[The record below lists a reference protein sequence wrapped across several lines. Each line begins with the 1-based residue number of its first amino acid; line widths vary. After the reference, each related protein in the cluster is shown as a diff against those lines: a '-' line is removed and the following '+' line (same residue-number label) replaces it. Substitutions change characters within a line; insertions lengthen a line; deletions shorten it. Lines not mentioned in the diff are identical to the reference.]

1 MSTTAPRSAIPWHT
15 LIILVLTIG
24 LLWLFV
30 QNIDFARA
38 WEAVTH
44 AHPGLIALAVLATF
58 STYVLRAFRWLALLE
73 PLGRVRF
80 STAFRTTVI
89 GFTAI
94 FLLPGRVGEVLRP
107 FLLARHEGLKATAV
121 FATVVVERLLDVAT
135 VLLLFAIA
143 LPLSG
148 VDVGPEA
155 RAAGVA
161 AAVAAIV
168 GLGVLAVSAG
178 HPERLGRWAGQ
189 VTSRLP
195 RRLAEPIARLVQSFV
210 EGLVVLRS
218 PAHLARAAAWS
229 IVVWL
234 SIGLGIW
241 LTSHAFDLTLSFVGS
256 FVVVGYLAVG
266 VSLPT
271 PGGAGGFHVMYKV
284 ALTSFFGADADAAAA
299 AAVVLHA
306 ISFVPVSLFGLWF
319 MWQDG
324 LSLGRLRAMRAEAQA
339 AEKL

>member
-1 MSTTAPRSAIPWHT
+1 
-15 LIILVLTIG
+15 
-24 LLWLFV
+24 
-30 QNIDFARA
+30 
-38 WEAVTH
+38 
-44 AHPGLIALAVLATF
+44 
-58 STYVLRAFRWLALLE
+58 
-73 PLGRVRF
+73 
-80 STAFRTTVI
+80 
-89 GFTAI
+89 
-94 FLLPGRVGEVLRP
+94 
-107 FLLARHEGLKATAV
+107 
-121 FATVVVERLLDVAT
+121 
-135 VLLLFAIA
+135 
-143 LPLSG
+143 
-148 VDVGPEA
+148 
-155 RAAGVA
+155 
-161 AAVAAIV
+161 
-168 GLGVLAVSAG
+168 
-178 HPERLGRWAGQ
+178 
-189 VTSRLP
+189 
-195 RRLAEPIARLVQSFV
+195 
-210 EGLVVLRS
+210 
-218 PAHLARAAAWS
+218 
-229 IVVWL
+229 VVWL